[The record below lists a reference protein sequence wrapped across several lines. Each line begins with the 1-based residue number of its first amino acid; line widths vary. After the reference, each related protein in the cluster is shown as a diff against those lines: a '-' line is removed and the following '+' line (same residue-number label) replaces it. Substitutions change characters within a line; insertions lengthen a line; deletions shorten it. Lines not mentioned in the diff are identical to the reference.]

1 MNENVTDPEH
11 WLEFRII
18 VVAILEKSHKK
29 LFTKQLRKGL
39 VKNFE
44 VRYLRTTYEFLEG
57 AAWLCRV
64 RRGYVG
70 CDVAM

>member
-18 VVAILEKSHKK
+18 VVAILEKSHQK

-44 VRYLRTTYEFLEG
+44 VRYPRTTYKFLE
-57 AAWLCRV
+57 
-64 RRGYVG
+64 
-70 CDVAM
+70 M